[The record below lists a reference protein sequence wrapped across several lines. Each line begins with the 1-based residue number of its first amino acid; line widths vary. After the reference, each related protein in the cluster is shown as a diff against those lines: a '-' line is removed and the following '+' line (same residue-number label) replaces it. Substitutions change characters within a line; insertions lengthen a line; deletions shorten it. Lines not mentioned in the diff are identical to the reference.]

1 MSDAEITRAGLKW
14 FAQINAR
21 SALLQ
26 NYNNPVSY
34 HPYAKHPLLPSFF
47 FSVFLFQ
54 YPAALMN
61 LGAIL
66 HLNGKLTEAE
76 ANYLR
81 ALQLKP
87 DDVITQSNLRK
98 LWNIME
104 RQGLR
109 TKRELGMQKGD
120 V

>member
-1 MSDAEITRAGLKW
+1 MALRKPHSDPFPLCAST
-14 FAQINAR
+14 FSQ
-21 SALLQ
+21 
-26 NYNNPVSY
+26 
-34 HPYAKHPLLPSFF
+34 YA
-47 FSVFLFQ
+47 
-54 YPAALMN
+54 AALMN

-66 HLNGKLTEAE
+66 HLNGKLPEAE

-109 TKRELGMQKGD
+109 IKHGLGMPKSD
-120 V
+120 LWTERVAALFD

>member
-1 MSDAEITRAGLKW
+1 MV
-14 FAQINAR
+14 
-21 SALLQ
+21 LLCG
-26 NYNNPVSY
+26 NIIKMAPFPPPHTVSS
-34 HPYAKHPLLPSFF
+34 PLS
-47 FSVFLFQ
+47 Q

-66 HLNGKLTEAE
+66 HLNGKLPEAE

-81 ALQLKP
+81 ALQLKA
-87 DDVITQSNLRK
+87 DDIITQSNLRK

-109 TKRELGMQKGD
+109 TKNGLGTQKGD
-120 V
+120 L

>member
-1 MSDAEITRAGLKW
+1 
-14 FAQINAR
+14 
-21 SALLQ
+21 
-26 NYNNPVSY
+26 
-34 HPYAKHPLLPSFF
+34 
-47 FSVFLFQ
+47 
-54 YPAALMN
+54 MN

-66 HLNGKLTEAE
+66 HLNGKLPEAE

-109 TKRELGMQKGD
+109 TKHGLGMQRSDLWTERAAALLPQQRRIVLQRMKQD
-120 V
+120 RIWKS